1 MGVVEDL
8 HVKPWVTIWSCRRTG
23 MLGFFAG
30 VILAILLC
38 AVLPSQWDARMT
50 VAPAGRGV
58 GGDLSALL
66 PNPESPAIQY
76 LLQRVGSVTAA
87 DFSAYEVL
95 MTSPRVAASLIK
107 DEAFRN
113 KLDALCNKCGKSAAA
128 LSRWLDCHVRTKP
141 IGATQMRRV
150 TLRMQDKQLA
160 TDLLRALHRISD
172 ETIRTDARIRT
183 DQRISYLRDQLSKV
197 SNPDHRDALIG
208 LLKEQERS
216 RMMVGI
222 DQDYAAEAIDP
233 PSISSRRSFPNPY
246 LFVPVFAF
254 VGLLG
259 GLAFGLYKK
268 K

>member
-1 MGVVEDL
+1 
-8 HVKPWVTIWSCRRTG
+8 
-23 MLGFFAG
+23 
-30 VILAILLC
+30 
-38 AVLPSQWDARMT
+38 MT

-87 DFSAYEVL
+87 DFATYEVL

-107 DEAFRN
+107 DEAFKT
-113 KLDALCNKCGKSAAA
+113 KLPSLCNDCGKSASA
-128 LSRWLDCHVRTKP
+128 LSRWLDCHVRTRP

-150 TLRMQDKQLA
+150 TLRMNDRQLA

-183 DQRISYLRDQLSKV
+183 DQRISYLREQLSKV

-222 DQDYAAEAIDP
+222 DQDYAAESIDP
-233 PSISSRRSFPNPY
+233 PSVANRKAFPDPF
-246 LFVPVFAF
+246 LLVPVFAF
-254 VGLLG
+254 IGLLG
-259 GLAFGLYKK
+259 GLAFGLYKRK
-268 K
+268 